1 MQPDTGQ
8 LHNAILNAAKDAQHT
23 IGVMPGLMRAML
35 EIEGWREFSRP
46 LDLKQ
51 FTNATIDAWVLGP
64 AYAGLGFPN
73 WATVYAIL
81 RRNAEHGDVCERLL
95 KEAGAPDVAQADIEV
110 ALEKAKAKPLG
121 DAKHPGTGRGNKTD
135 SDATRFNGRGSAY
148 LVARIQRDHPDIAKR
163 LADGE
168 FKSVRAAAK
177 AAGIVR
183 DLTPLEQFARLWA
196 KASTD
201 ERQLIREFIDS
212 PVFDR

>member
-46 LDLKQ
+46 LDQKQ

-121 DAKHPGTGRGNKTD
+121 SHGGDRTEQGDNVTLNDRGNN
-135 SDATRFNGRGSAY
+135 AAY
-148 LVARIQRDHPDIAKR
+148 LVARIQRDHPLIAKR